1 MTSSYSTDLKL
12 ELMVTG
18 ENAGTWGDKT
28 NTNLN
33 LLQQA
38 IAGYQAV
45 SVAGG
50 AQTTALVMSNATI
63 SNARNAVVKLT
74 GTITGNQIVTI
85 PDGIE
90 KTYIVENGTSGAFTV
105 QFKTVS
111 GTGPTFSTTDK
122 GIKIVYSNGTDV
134 VDVNANLSGPTLAS
148 DLDVNGKSII
158 STSNGNITLAPNGTG
173 DVYLDADTVRIG
185 DSNSNATLTT
195 NGTGDLILNTNSGSN
210 SGSITIADGTNGNIS
225 ITPNGTGSIVLDGL
239 NWPQA
244 DGSASQVLQTNG
256 SGQLSF
262 GTISSSP
269 TQLVSSI
276 PLASGGSVTAGRAT
290 FINSSGEVA
299 LYPTTNTLGTVYEN
313 TNATAYLAVS
323 NNGSRAIK
331 YSGTSTITIT
341 GVANSGTA
349 NAVDGATTV
358 SNTNNNFVTV
368 GVGAVPIG
376 DDKFLVVHF
385 RGNLTFQAP
394 GGFNTQLFIV
404 TVDASGNC
412 TKGAVVTLT
421 GSVGGGN
428 PYASGTSLT
437 KITDTLCLSGNGVS
451 DTDGG
456 TATANRALS
465 ISGTTITATTQTYTN
480 GMENFVGSEYN
491 SVFTTNNIVGV
502 GTGSTF
508 ITAPYTTSIGTN
520 TTTTVITDANTIL
533 GWYRITNS
541 RVMCHYRDS
550 NLLYKIKTFDVN
562 QTTGALTLV
571 DTEFLT
577 GFSFAATASAFRFK
591 DQNSGVFKFSSGG
604 FYFANSISLDSS
616 GNILGFNLGSNLG
629 STDMGWIN
637 YNTSNDFFYQYYT
650 STPKIVKYTVNAYA
664 TTTPNYLGIA
674 KTTDSTT
681 PVDIVTDGVASG
693 FVGLTSGT
701 LYYLSGN
708 YDGTVTTDSATG
720 ILIGK
725 AISATEILMQRSN
738 TQ

>member
-1 MTSSYSTDLKL
+1 MASIIRTDALQNLNTSNLITQTNATTITVGAAGQTVAMPGSVNLPTGSVGISQLSATGTPTSSNFLRGD
-12 ELMVTG
+12 
-18 ENAGTWGDKT
+18 NTWG
-28 NTNLN
+28 
-33 LLQQA
+33 
-38 IAGYQAV
+38 AV
-45 SVAGG
+45 SSD
-50 AQTTALVMSNATI
+50 QL
-63 SNARNAVVKLT
+63 
-74 GTITGNQIVTI
+74 
-85 PDGIE
+85 
-90 KTYIVENGTSGAFTV
+90 
-105 QFKTVS
+105 FKS
-111 GTGPTFSTTDK
+111 M
-122 GIKIVYSNGTDV
+122 
-134 VDVNANLSGPTLAS
+134 
-148 DLDVNGKSII
+148 
-158 STSNGNITLAPNGTG
+158 
-173 DVYLDADTVRIG
+173 
-185 DSNSNATLTT
+185 
-195 NGTGDLILNTNSGSN
+195 
-210 SGSITIADGTNGNIS
+210 
-225 ITPNGTGSIVLDGL
+225 
-239 NWPQA
+239 
-244 DGSASQVLQTNG
+244 
-256 SGQLSF
+256 
-262 GTISSSP
+262 
-269 TQLVSSI
+269 

-299 LYPTTNTLGTVYEN
+299 LYPTVNTLGTVYEN

-331 YSGTSTITIT
+331 YSGTTTITIT

-349 NAVDGATTV
+349 NAVDGGTTV
-358 SNTNNNFVTV
+358 SNTNTSYATT
-368 GVGAVPIG
+368 GVGAVPVG
-376 DDKFLVVHF
+376 NDKFLVVHF
-385 RGNLTFQAP
+385 RGNNTFQAP

-421 GSVGGGN
+421 GSVGGAN
-428 PYASGTSLT
+428 PYPSGTSLT
-437 KITDTLCLSGNGVS
+437 KFTDTLCFSGNGVS

-456 TATANRALS
+456 TATADRILS
-465 ISGTTITATTQTYTN
+465 ISGTTITATTQTYAN
-480 GMENFVGSEYN
+480 VVNFVGSEYN
-491 SVFTTNNIVGV
+491 TVFTSNNILGL

-591 DQNSGVFKFSSGG
+591 DQTSGVFKFSSGG

-637 YNTSNDFFYQYYT
+637 YNTSNDFFYQYFT

-693 FVGLTSGT
+693 FTGLTSGS

-708 YDGTVTTDSATG
+708 YDGTVTADSATG